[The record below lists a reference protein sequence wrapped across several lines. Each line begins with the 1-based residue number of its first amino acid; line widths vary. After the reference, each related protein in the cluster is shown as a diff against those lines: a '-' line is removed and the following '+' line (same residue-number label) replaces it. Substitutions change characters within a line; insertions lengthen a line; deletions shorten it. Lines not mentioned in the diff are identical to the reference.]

1 MLTTLGWLTLEQ
13 RHNILRTI
21 MMYKIVNN
29 LVDVANNNILIPSRL
44 QLRGHT
50 KILQCRV
57 SAFLHSFFPH
67 TYYKAVHVEPNASE
81 FGGN

>member
-21 MMYKIVNN
+21 MMHKIVNN
-29 LVDVANNNILIPSRL
+29 LVDVANNSILI
-44 QLRGHT
+44 QLGGHT

-67 TYYKAVHVEPNASE
+67 TYYKAVEPNASE